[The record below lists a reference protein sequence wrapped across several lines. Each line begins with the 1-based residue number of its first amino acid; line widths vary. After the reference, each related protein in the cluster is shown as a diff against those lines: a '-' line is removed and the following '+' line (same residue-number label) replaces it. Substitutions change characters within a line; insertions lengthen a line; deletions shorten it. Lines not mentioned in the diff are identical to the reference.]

1 LTTLYT
7 DGSCLENPNGPGGWG
22 FVVIENDVI
31 VDEMSGHDPS
41 TTNNRMEM
49 TAAIRGLE
57 QTQPSD
63 AVEINSDSQYVINT
77 MTKGWKRKANQDLWA
92 DLDRLVDERRVTWK
106 WVKAHV
112 GHELNEKADKL
123 ANDAAHGFVVAGGQS
138 PEAAEESEQLQL
150 THILPTGEASMVDVG
165 EKAETERV
173 AVARGT
179 VVMAPETLRLIRD
192 NALEKG
198 DVLST
203 ARLAGIMAAKKTDQL
218 IPLCH
223 QIPLNQVTVDF
234 DTSADDR
241 IEIEASTKT
250 TYKTGVEMEALTA
263 VSVAALT
270 IYDMAKAI
278 DRGMRIEAVR
288 MVRKSGGKSGDW
300 EFD

>member
-1 LTTLYT
+1 M
-7 DGSCLENPNGPGGWG
+7 
-22 FVVIENDVI
+22 VIEDGAI
-31 VDEMSGHDPS
+31 VSEMSGHDPS

-49 TAAIRGLE
+49 TAVIRGLE

-63 AVEINSDSQYVINT
+63 VVEINSDSQYVINT

-92 DLDRLVDERRVTWK
+92 ELDRLVDARKVTWQ
-106 WVKAHV
+106 WVRAHV
-112 GHELNEKADKL
+112 GHEFNEKADKL
-123 ANDAAHGFVVAGGQS
+123 ANDAAHGVVIDGNSSELG
-138 PEAAEESEQLQL
+138 PEVAPRQL
-150 THILPTGEASMVDVG
+150 THISTTGEASMVDVG
-165 EKAETERV
+165 EKVETERV
-173 AVARGT
+173 AVAHGT
-179 VVMAPETLRLIRD
+179 VVMEPETLRLIRD
-192 NALEKG
+192 NVLDKG

-223 QIPLNQVTVDF
+223 QIPLSQVTVHF
-234 DTSADDR
+234 DTSGDDR
-241 IEIEASTKT
+241 IEIEASAKT

-263 VSVAALT
+263 VSIAALT

>member
-1 LTTLYT
+1 V
-7 DGSCLENPNGPGGWG
+7 
-22 FVVIENDVI
+22 VVIENGAI
-31 VDEMSGHDPS
+31 VTEFSGHDPS

-57 QTQPSD
+57 KTQPSD
-63 AVEINSDSQYVINT
+63 VVEVNSDSQYVINT

-92 DLDRLVDERRVTWK
+92 ELDRLVDARQVTWK

-112 GHELNEKADKL
+112 GDELNEKADKL
-123 ANDAAHGFVVAGGQS
+123 ANDAAHEVVVNGVSNGS
-138 PEAAEESEQLQL
+138 LEESEQLRL
-150 THILPTGEASMVDVG
+150 THISPTGEALMVDVG

-179 VVMAPETLRLIRD
+179 VVMRPETLRLIRD
-192 NALEKG
+192 NALGKG

-234 DTSADDR
+234 DTSVDDR
-241 IEIEASTKT
+241 IEIEASAKT

-263 VSVAALT
+263 VSIAALT

>member
-1 LTTLYT
+1 M
-7 DGSCLENPNGPGGWG
+7 
-22 FVVIENDVI
+22 VIENGVI
-31 VDEMSGHDPS
+31 VSELSGHDPS

-63 AVEINSDSQYVINT
+63 AVEINSDSQYVIKT
-77 MTKGWKRKANQDLWA
+77 MTLGWKRKANQDLWA
-92 DLDRLVDERRVTWK
+92 ELDRLVAARRVTWK

-123 ANDAAHGFVVAGGQS
+123 ANDAAHGVVVDG
-138 PEAAEESEQLQL
+138 SEPRQL
-150 THILPTGEASMVDVG
+150 THISPTGEASMVDVG

-179 VVMAPETLRLIRD
+179 VVMEPETLRLIRE

-198 DVLST
+198 DILST

-223 QIPLNQVTVDF
+223 QIPLNQVTVEF

-241 IEIEASTKT
+241 IEIESSAKT

-263 VSVAALT
+263 VSIAALT

-278 DRGMRIEAVR
+278 DRGMRIESVR

-300 EFD
+300 EFE

>member
-1 LTTLYT
+1 M
-7 DGSCLENPNGPGGWG
+7 
-22 FVVIENDVI
+22 VIEDGAI
-31 VDEMSGHDPS
+31 VSEMSGHDPS

-63 AVEINSDSQYVINT
+63 VVEINSDSQYVINT

-92 DLDRLVDERRVTWK
+92 ELDRLVDARKVTWK
-106 WVKAHV
+106 WVRAHV

-123 ANDAAHGFVVAGGQS
+123 ANDAAHGVVVDGNSSEPGQEVA
-138 PEAAEESEQLQL
+138 PRQL
-150 THILPTGEASMVDVG
+150 THISTTGEASMVDVG

-179 VVMAPETLRLIRD
+179 VVMEPETLRLIRD
-192 NALEKG
+192 NALDKG

-223 QIPLNQVTVDF
+223 QIPLSQVTVDF
-234 DTSADDR
+234 DTSGDDR
-241 IEIEASTKT
+241 IEIEASAKT

-263 VSVAALT
+263 ITIAALT